1 MIQVSPKNLS
11 ATSNSAVYLRVLAS
25 LTSLVIICAVLF
37 LAVRLATWAAYPR
50 PEDIANNDDLWRALW
65 TGFRFDLAIVIRAN
79 LLGLLISICCIPLPP
94 IASHLAWLL
103 NRYLGG
109 LILLTAVF
117 ISIVNFSYIGFFNRP
132 IDSVAYTGL
141 NYGAAAIW
149 PTVISMD
156 PFGMRLLTVLS
167 VSALI
172 LWIYRKVGERIIR
185 LVRFVEVRKIRFFT
199 LTVVLPLMLL
209 MLLGRGTVSTFPLSQ
224 RHLIV
229 SSETAVNN
237 IVPNGIV
244 ALYYGYK
251 EFEQSKIIN
260 PALDP
265 EGRELFTLFYG
276 KPPSDQPL
284 FPQFFTRTPKS
295 GFLEKNPPN
304 VVFNLIESMGNAL
317 LLPAF
322 SQGLDLA
329 GQMRQHL
336 NEDYY
341 FTRFLPAH
349 DDTQTSL
356 MSLMVNTEYSAISYS
371 RHQHISL
378 KTSVANVFKK
388 AGYRTVFVYAGFE
401 GLSNRSDY
409 LKTQGF
415 DEFIGAHQ
423 LRERYPTMESSVW
436 GGEDKFV
443 FEETIKQLLD
453 NNEHDRPLFIVTLT
467 VTNHPP
473 YQLPKHHN
481 LTLSPPADSLSAKL
495 QDLPPESLDTYRYTN
510 DQLGQF
516 MSAVKNSRLKSNTIV
531 AATGDHAIRGMSYNS
546 AERLH
551 ELSVPFYLYL
561 PASYRP
567 SLQPDTNQIASHK
580 DIMPTLYNAAL
591 SKATYLNLG
600 RNLLTAEDHY
610 KTPNFAYHSE
620 YLITH
625 NKGYQKQLNSFGSGL
640 EVTADFLLN
649 EKAVY
654 NDQVPESAKVYSSIL
669 DWLTRWQII
678 NQPSSH

>member
-1 MIQVSPKNLS
+1 MTQTSPNNLS
-11 ATSNSAVYLRVLAS
+11 ITSNSAAYVRVLAS
-25 LTSLVIICAVLF
+25 LTSVIMICSALF
-37 LAVRLATWAAYPR
+37 LVARLTTWLSYPR
-50 PEDIANNDDLWRALW
+50 PESIANNSDLWRALW
-65 TGFRFDLAIVIRAN
+65 TGFRFDMAVVIRAN
-79 LLGLLISICCIPLPP
+79 LLGLLISICCIPLPAM
-94 IASHLAWLL
+94 ASHFGWLL
-103 NRYLGG
+103 NRYWGG
-109 LILLTAVF
+109 LILVIAAWA
-117 ISIVNFSYIGFFNRP
+117 SILNFSYIGFFNRP
-132 IDSVAYTGL
+132 IDSFVYVGL
-141 NYGAAAIW
+141 NYGAATIW

-156 PFGMRLLTVLS
+156 PYGLRLLAGLS
-167 VSALI
+167 VTALT
-172 LWIYRKVGERIIR
+172 LWSYRKIGEKIIELIGFVHVRRIP
-185 LVRFVEVRKIRFFT
+185 FFT
-199 LTVVLPLMLL
+199 LAILLPLMFV
-209 MLLGRGTVSTFPLSQ
+209 MLLGRGTISTFPLSQ

-251 EFEQSKIIN
+251 EFEQSKTIS
-260 PALDP
+260 PALDA
-265 EGRELFTLFYG
+265 EGRELFKTFYG
-276 KPPSDQPL
+276 ESPLDQPL
-284 FPQFFTRTPKS
+284 FSQFFTQTSRS
-295 GFLEKNPPN
+295 SFLEKNPPN

-317 LLPAF
+317 LLPTF
-322 SQGLDLA
+322 NPGIDLA

-336 NEDYY
+336 DADYY
-341 FTRFLPAH
+341 FNRFLPAH
-349 DDTQTSL
+349 DDTQKSL
-356 MSLMVNTEYSAISYS
+356 MSLMVNTEYSTISYS
-371 RHQHISL
+371 SHQHIPL
-378 KTSVANVFKK
+378 QTSVARVFKK
-388 AGYRTVFVYAGFE
+388 SGYRTVFVYAGFE

-443 FEETIKQLLD
+443 FEETIRQLLD
-453 NNEHDRPLFIVTLT
+453 NNEYDRPLFIVTLT

-481 LTLSPPADSLSAKL
+481 LTLSPPADRLSAKL

-580 DIMPTLYNAAL
+580 DVMPTLYNAAL
-591 SKATYLNLG
+591 SNARYPNLG
-600 RNLLTAEDHY
+600 RNLLTPKANEKYH
-610 KTPNFAYHSE
+610 NFAYHAE
-620 YLITH
+620 YLVIDERAYS
-625 NKGYQKQLNSFGSGL
+625 KGGVGRQ
-640 EVTADFLLN
+640 VTPEFMLAPN
-649 EKAVY
+649 AIGVEKTS
-654 NDQVPESAKVYSSIL
+654 DRSRVYSQTI
-669 DWLTRWQII
+669 DWLTRFQLA
-678 NQPSSH
+678 NGPAD